1 MFNIKKTYHINFCS
15 EGTDLRNFQNL
26 KNIQPLNVENF
37 PNPWYLG
44 NFPNAWVSGKFPKCL
59 GICGISQIPG
69 YLGNFSNAWV
79 SRKFSK
85 WLGIWG
91 ISQMPG
97 YWGISQM
104 PVYLGNFPNG
114 WVSGKFPKCLGIWGI
129 SQIPI
134 LIKNVNAVVSCLS
147 DQESLI
153 HVLFL
158 NRLISR
164 VVSLQEL
171 LTYFLLQN
179 VSE

>member
-1 MFNIKKTYHINFCS
+1 MWKISQIPGIREIS
-15 EGTDLRNFQNL
+15 QMPG
-26 KNIQPLNVENF
+26 
-37 PNPWYLG
+37 YLG
-44 NFPNAWVSGKFPKCL
+44 NFPNAWESVEFPK
-59 GICGISQIPG
+59 
-69 YLGNFSNAWV
+69 Y
-79 SRKFSK
+79 
-85 WLGIWG
+85 LGIWG

-97 YWGISQM
+97 Y
-104 PVYLGNFPNG
+104 LGNFPNG
-114 WVSGKFPKCLGIWGI
+114 WVSGEFPKCLGIWGI